1 MLNPHIINVNKQ
13 PILLFQMN
21 IPEKCREKY
30 LSGVTDAFFYPRE
43 GSSLPMPFSVG
54 QIQSMQNCH
63 FPNATL
69 HVAMTGEEYVITD
82 GITAKVTPNIAQNG
96 TNYSFDISANI
107 TDGGENVREAYKK
120 MRGKDFFVVLR
131 KADDTLVLCYSL
143 PGTFVLKYP
152 VSVTSNEEQRTLSVS
167 LKSMSDF
174 IPITIV

>member
-1 MLNPHIINVNKQ
+1 
-13 PILLFQMN
+13 MN

-54 QIQSMQNCH
+54 QILSMQNCK
-63 FPNATL
+63 FPKATL
-69 HVAMTGEEYVITD
+69 HVAMTGEEYVMSD

-131 KADDTLVLCYSL
+131 KFDGTFALCYSL
-143 PGTFVLKYP
+143 PGTFVLKYT
-152 VSVTSNEEQRTLSVS
+152 VSVTADDEQRTLSVS

>member
-1 MLNPHIINVNKQ
+1 
-13 PILLFQMN
+13 MN

-43 GSSLPMPFSVG
+43 GSSLPMPFSVR
-54 QIQSMQNCH
+54 QILSMQNCK
-63 FPNATL
+63 FPKATL
-69 HVAMTGEEYVITD
+69 HVAMTGEEYVMSD

-131 KADDTLVLCYSL
+131 KLDGTFALCYSL
-143 PGTFVLKYP
+143 PGTFVLKYT
-152 VSVTSNEEQRTLSVS
+152 VSVTADDKQRTLSVS

>member
-1 MLNPHIINVNKQ
+1 
-13 PILLFQMN
+13 MN

-43 GSSLPMPFSVG
+43 GSSLPMPSSVG
-54 QIQSMQNCH
+54 QILSMQNCQ
-63 FPNATL
+63 FPKATL
-69 HVAMTGEEYVITD
+69 HVAMTGEEYVMSD

-131 KADDTLVLCYSL
+131 KFDGTFALCYSL
-143 PGTFVLKYP
+143 PGTFVLKYT
-152 VSVTSNEEQRTLSVS
+152 VSVTADDEQRTLSVS

>member
-1 MLNPHIINVNKQ
+1 MGIH
-13 PILLFQMN
+13 
-21 IPEKCREKY
+21 EKCREKY

-43 GSSLPMPFSVG
+43 GSSLPMPPSVG
-54 QIQSMQNCH
+54 QILSMQNCQ
-63 FPNATL
+63 FPKATL
-69 HVAMTGEEYVITD
+69 HVATTGEEYVMSD

-107 TDGGENVREAYKK
+107 TDGGENVRKAYKK

-131 KADDTLVLCYSL
+131 KLDGTFALCYSL
-143 PGTFVLKYP
+143 PGTFVLKYT
-152 VSVTSNEEQRTLSVS
+152 VSVTADDEQRTLSVS

>member
-1 MLNPHIINVNKQ
+1 
-13 PILLFQMN
+13 MN

-30 LSGVTDAFFYPRE
+30 LSGVTDAFFYPSE
-43 GSSLPMPFSVG
+43 GSSLPMPSNVG
-54 QIQSMQNCH
+54 QILSMQNCK
-63 FPNATL
+63 FPKATL
-69 HVAMTGEEYVITD
+69 HVATTGEEYVMSD

-120 MRGKDFFVVLR
+120 MRGKDFLVVLR
-131 KADDTLVLCYSL
+131 KLDGTFALCYSL
-143 PGTFVLKYP
+143 PGTFVLKYT
-152 VSVTSNEEQRTLSVS
+152 VSVTADDKQRTLSVS